1 MKPSRVLPVNEPPN
15 GRVSTRRLTVALG
28 ANQLLS
34 WGTTFYLPAVV
45 SGAAARDL
53 HTTSASI
60 LGGFSWALLVTGICA
75 PRVGRWIGQR
85 GGRRVLA
92 SSTVIFAV
100 GMLVLASAHGTVVW
114 FGGWTILGAGMSLG
128 LYDAAFA
135 TAGTLLGRSVAPVI
149 TGITLLGG
157 LASTV
162 GWPVGAALTG
172 ALGWRG
178 MLLVY
183 AAMHVGID
191 LPLVLWAVP
200 SGAPVVPAAPE
211 LHADRSAVRGRLF
224 AIFCLAGFF
233 TLRWFLSSAI
243 AAHILQL
250 MTGTGLTEKEGLA
263 AAMLIGPGQVAGRI
277 VEWCV
282 SGRMG
287 IMSCAAVG
295 ALLFPLGTL
304 LLLLPGAAPVAAFA
318 LLYGMSNGIMT
329 INRGTLPMEVLGPA
343 CYAATLGWLALPVL
357 LAQAAA
363 PTASVPLFA
372 LLSGRAL
379 FAVAGA
385 AALVASFFLVP
396 LSRYHAARVA

>member
-1 MKPSRVLPVNEPPN
+1 MGPSCVLPVNKSPP
-15 GRVSTRRLTVALG
+15 GRVSTRPLTVALG

-45 SGAAARDL
+45 CGAAARDL

-60 LGGFSWALLVTGICA
+60 LGGFSWALLVAGVCA

-92 SSTVIFAV
+92 SSTVVFAV
-100 GMLVLASAHGTVVW
+100 RMLGPRVGPRHGRLVRRLDHPGRRHVPR
-114 FGGWTILGAGMSLG
+114 LVQ
-128 LYDAAFA
+128 DAAFA

-183 AAMHVGID
+183 AAMHIGIN

-211 LHADRSAVRGRLF
+211 MRPDRSAVRGRLF
-224 AIFCLAGFF
+224 AILCLAGFF
-233 TLRWFLSSAI
+233 TLRWFLASAI

-250 MTGTGLTEKEGLA
+250 MTGTGLSGEG
-263 AAMLIGPGQVAGRI
+263 GPGRGDAHRPGASR
-277 VEWCV
+277 WAH
-282 SGRMG
+282 SGMVRLQPDG
-287 IMSCAAVG
+287 DRRFRAAVG
-295 ALLFPLGTL
+295 ALLFPARHT
-304 LLLLPGAAPVAAFA
+304 PIAPARRRPRCGLRPA
-318 LLYGMSNGIMT
+318 LRHEQQKS
-329 INRGTLPMEVLGPA
+329 
-343 CYAATLGWLALPVL
+343 
-357 LAQAAA
+357 
-363 PTASVPLFA
+363 
-372 LLSGRAL
+372 
-379 FAVAGA
+379 
-385 AALVASFFLVP
+385 
-396 LSRYHAARVA
+396 

>member
-1 MKPSRVLPVNEPPN
+1 MPRRGTCTPP
-15 GRVSTRRLTVALG
+15 R
-28 ANQLLS
+28 
-34 WGTTFYLPAVV
+34 P
-45 SGAAARDL
+45 
-53 HTTSASI
+53 SI
-60 LGGFSWALLVTGICA
+60 LGGFSWALLVTGLCA

-92 SSTVIFAV
+92 SSTVVFAV
-100 GMLVLASAHGTVVW
+100 GMLVLAAAHGPAGW
-114 FGGWTILGAGMSLG
+114 FAGWTVLGAGMSLG

-162 GWPVGAALTG
+162 GWPAGAALLG
-172 ALGWRG
+172 SVGWRG

-183 AAMHVGID
+183 AAMHVGLN

-200 SGAPVVPAAPE
+200 SDVPLVPAAPA
-211 LHADRSAVRGRLF
+211 LHADRSAARGRLF
-224 AIFCLAGFF
+224 AIGCLAGFF

-243 AAHILQL
+243 AAHVLQL
-250 MTGTGLTEKEGLA
+250 MSAMGLTAKEGLL
-263 AAMLIGPGQVAGRI
+263 AAMLIGPGQVVGRI
-277 VEWCV
+277 LEWAV
-282 SGRMG
+282 SGRIGVMSRAG
-287 IMSCAAVG
+287 IG

-304 LLLLPGAAPVAAFA
+304 LLILPGAGAVAGFA

-343 CYAATLGWLALPVL
+343 GYAATLGWLALPVL
-357 LAQAAA
+357 LSQAAA
-363 PTASVPLFA
+363 PTVSVPLFSV
-372 LLSGRAL
+372 LSGRGL

-385 AALVASFFLVP
+385 AALVASCFLLP
-396 LSRYHAARVA
+396 LIRYHAARAA

>member
-1 MKPSRVLPVNEPPN
+1 MS
-15 GRVSTRRLTVALG
+15 VSTKRLTIALG
-28 ANQLLS
+28 TNQLLS
-34 WGTTFYLPAVV
+34 WGTTFYLPAVI

-60 LGGFSWALLVTGICA
+60 LGGFSWALLVTGLCA

-92 SSTVIFAV
+92 SSTVVFAV
-100 GMLVLASAHGTVVW
+100 GMVVLAAAHGTGVW
-114 FGGWTILGAGMSLG
+114 FAGWTLLGAGMSLG

-162 GWPVGAALTG
+162 GWPVGATLLG

-183 AAMHVGID
+183 AAMHVAVN

-200 SGAPVVPAAPE
+200 SDVPLAPAAAP
-211 LHADRSAVRGRLF
+211 LRADRSAARGRLF
-224 AIFCLAGFF
+224 AIGCLAGFF

-243 AAHILQL
+243 AAHVLQL
-250 MTGTGLTEKEGLA
+250 MAGAGLTAKEGLL
-263 AAMLIGPGQVAGRI
+263 AAMLIGPGQVVGRI
-277 VEWCV
+277 AEWGV
-282 SGRMG
+282 SGRIG
-287 IMSCAAVG
+287 VMSRAAIG
-295 ALLFPLGTL
+295 ALLFPAATL
-304 LLLLPGAAPVAAFA
+304 LLILPGAAPVAGFA

-343 CYAATLGWLALPVL
+343 GYAATLGWLALPVL
-357 LAQAAA
+357 LSQAAA
-363 PTASVPLFA
+363 PTVSVPLFA
-372 LLSGRAL
+372 VLSGREL
-379 FAVAGA
+379 FGVAGA
-385 AALVASFFLVP
+385 AALVAALFLVP
-396 LSRYHAARVA
+396 LSRYHAVRAT

>member
-233 TLRWFLSSAI
+233 TLRWFLSLRHRCPHPATHDRHG
-243 AAHILQL
+243 AD
-250 MTGTGLTEKEGLA
+250 GK
-263 AAMLIGPGQVAGRI
+263 GR
-277 VEWCV
+277 
-282 SGRMG
+282 SGRG
-287 IMSCAAVG
+287 DAHR
-295 ALLFPLGTL
+295 P
-304 LLLLPGAAPVAAFA
+304 
-318 LLYGMSNGIMT
+318 
-329 INRGTLPMEVLGPA
+329 R
-343 CYAATLGWLALPVL
+343 
-357 LAQAAA
+357 
-363 PTASVPLFA
+363 
-372 LLSGRAL
+372 SGRRAHCGMVRL
-379 FAVAGA
+379 RPDGDHEFAQPSARCC
-385 AALVASFFLVP
+385 
-396 LSRYHAARVA
+396 SRSAHCCCCYPAPPPSRPSPCSTA

>member
-1 MKPSRVLPVNEPPN
+1 MSRRTR
-15 GRVSTRRLTVALG
+15 RVSTRRLTVALG

-183 AAMHVGID
+183 AAMHIGIN

-200 SGAPVVPAAPE
+200 SGAPIVPAAPE

-233 TLRWFLSSAI
+233 TLRWFLTSAI

-250 MTGTGLTEKEGLA
+250 MTGTGLSGKVRSGGGDA
-263 AAMLIGPGQVAGRI
+263 HRPGASRRAH
-277 VEWCV
+277 
-282 SGRMG
+282 SGMVRLRPDG
-287 IMSCAAVG
+287 DHRVRATVG

-343 CYAATLGWLALPVL
+343 GYAATLGWLALPVL

-379 FAVAGA
+379 FAVAGG

>member
-1 MKPSRVLPVNEPPN
+1 MSEPPPE
-15 GRVSTRRLTVALG
+15 RVSTKRLTVALG
-28 ANQLLS
+28 TNQLLS
-34 WGTTFYLPAVV
+34 WGTTFYLPAVI

-53 HTTSASI
+53 HTTPAAV

-92 SSTVIFAV
+92 SSTVVFAL
-100 GMLVLASAHGTVVW
+100 GMLVLATAHGTAVW
-114 FGGWTILGAGMSLG
+114 FAGWTVLGAGMSLG

-157 LASTV
+157 LASTL

-172 ALGWRG
+172 IVGWRE

-183 AAMHVGID
+183 AATHVGIN

-200 SGAPVVPAAPE
+200 SGAPVVSAAPA
-211 LHADRSAVRGRLF
+211 LQADRSAARGRLF
-224 AIFCLAGFF
+224 AIGCLASFF

-250 MTGTGLTEKEGLA
+250 MTGSGLTEKEGLA
-263 AAMLIGPGQVAGRI
+263 AAMLIGPGQVVGRI
-277 VEWCV
+277 LEWGV
-282 SGRMG
+282 SGRLG
-287 IMSCAAVG
+287 VMSRATVG

-329 INRGTLPMEVLGPA
+329 INRGTLPMEVLGPGG
-343 CYAATLGWLALPVL
+343 YAATLGWLAMPVL
-357 LAQAAA
+357 LSQAAA
-363 PTASVPLFA
+363 PTVSVPLFA

-379 FAVAGA
+379 FGVAGW

-396 LSRYHAARVA
+396 LSRYHAAHVV